1 MNENIFRAY
10 DVRGNSSHDLTD
22 DVVKIIGSVL
32 GEYVREF
39 GDNSIYLGHD
49 SRLSKDRIKKSLIL
63 GIHSAGV
70 DVNYLGLVP
79 TPMVY
84 YATKKGISNHGVM
97 ITGSHNPKEDN
108 GLKIVIDGN
117 SISGLEIKKRV
128 TNYKYDKSLTAQT
141 FSQDLTNDYLDE
153 IKRNAPIGKPM
164 KVILDAGN
172 GAAGPLAKRVFENIG
187 IDIISINEEPDGNFP
202 NHHPDPGKEKN
213 LVQLKEEIIRNDAD
227 IGFAFDGDGD
237 RVGLVAKSGNQV
249 LSDHIIMLLSQ
260 YFLKLKKGSIVYD
273 VKCSN
278 ELPKLILEHG
288 GKPVMEKTGH
298 FNIKNR
304 IKETSA
310 ILGGEM
316 SGHIFIN
323 HNWYGFD
330 DAIYTAAII
339 TSILSNDKHTLDEMV
354 SRFPKTYSTEELN
367 LNVKDEQKFG
377 YVKTF
382 IEKMNFPNADVN
394 LLDGVRVSYE
404 NSWGLLRASNT
415 SPKLVLRFEGNSQD
429 DLKDIKEKFETNLK
443 IIFPDLELIYS

>member
-1 MNENIFRAY
+1 M
-10 DVRGNSSHDLTD
+10 
-22 DVVKIIGSVL
+22 
-32 GEYVREF
+32 
-39 GDNSIYLGHD
+39 
-49 SRLSKDRIKKSLIL
+49 
-63 GIHSAGV
+63 
-70 DVNYLGLVP
+70 
-79 TPMVY
+79 
-84 YATKKGISNHGVM
+84 
-97 ITGSHNPKEDN
+97 
-108 GLKIVIDGN
+108 
-117 SISGLEIKKRV
+117 
-128 TNYKYDKSLTAQT
+128 
-141 FSQDLTNDYLDE
+141 
-153 IKRNAPIGKPM
+153 
-164 KVILDAGN
+164 
-172 GAAGPLAKRVFENIG
+172 
-187 IDIISINEEPDGNFP
+187 
-202 NHHPDPGKEKN
+202 
-213 LVQLKEEIIRNDAD
+213 
-227 IGFAFDGDGD
+227 
-237 RVGLVAKSGNQV
+237 AKSGNQV
-249 LSDHIIMLLSQ
+249 LSDHIIMLLSK

-354 SRFPKTYSTEELN
+354 SKFPKTYSTEELN

-429 DLKDIKEKFETNLK
+429 DLEDIKEKFETNLK
-443 IIFPDLELIYS
+443 MIFPDLELIYS